1 MSEIKYDKKRLN
13 PVKSILVDQPV
24 PKDQNSPFHRLANQ
38 YDLKI
43 DFVPFIKID
52 PVSIKDFRKQ
62 KINILNHTAIIFT
75 SRNAV
80 DHFFRIAEGM
90 NVTVPTDM
98 KYFCISEQTAN
109 YLQKYIV
116 IRKRKIFIK
125 DLILKASVGV
135 YDNEKQNKQN
145 IIVNLELL
153 LSIESEPKTDHL
165 KATQDYSQ
173 FRKSLIDIIQSQ
185 HFQLLEIL
193 VYRIH
198 STLMKNKY
206 VLGAKVQVAKPDIF
220 NDCEVAY
227 ELSNI

>member
-24 PKDQNSPFHRLANQ
+24 PKDQNNPFLRLAKQ
-38 YDLKI
+38 YDLKV
-43 DFVPFIKID
+43 DFIPFIKID
-52 PVSIKDFRKQ
+52 PVSIKEFRKQ

-116 IRKRKIFIK
+116 IRKRKI
-125 DLILKASVGV
+125 
-135 YDNEKQNKQN
+135 
-145 IIVNLELL
+145 
-153 LSIESEPKTDHL
+153 
-165 KATQDYSQ
+165 
-173 FRKSLIDIIQSQ
+173 
-185 HFQLLEIL
+185 
-193 VYRIH
+193 
-198 STLMKNKY
+198 
-206 VLGAKVQVAKPDIF
+206 
-220 NDCEVAY
+220 
-227 ELSNI
+227 